1 VIHFNAYGRLLSG
14 ELLFEGHVPMV
25 AESPAI
31 DADKVEREIIARLGA
46 AKLRLRFD
54 KVALRL
60 VGRVKAALA
69 EAIPEGET
77 VVFTISAPI
86 RLPAKT
92 AMALDQLL
100 RDERMD
106 GERRE
111 IIHGNEARARRLK
124 GVPKHMPKIL
134 GFVHSVESDAS
145 AILALAE
152 ARLLGSNKDA

>member
-1 VIHFNAYGRLLSG
+1 
-14 ELLFEGHVPMV
+14 MV
-25 AESPAI
+25 AKSPVI
-31 DADKVEREIIARLGA
+31 DADTVEREIIARLGA

-60 VGRVKAALA
+60 VGGLKAALA
-69 EAIPEGET
+69 SVVPEGET

-92 AMALDQLL
+92 AVALDHLL
-100 RDERMD
+100 RDGPTD

-111 IIHGNEARARRLK
+111 IVHGNEVRARRLK
-124 GVPKHMPKIL
+124 GVPKHMPKVL
-134 GFVHSVESDAS
+134 GFVHSLESDAG

-152 ARLLGSNKDA
+152 ARLLGSEGRTL